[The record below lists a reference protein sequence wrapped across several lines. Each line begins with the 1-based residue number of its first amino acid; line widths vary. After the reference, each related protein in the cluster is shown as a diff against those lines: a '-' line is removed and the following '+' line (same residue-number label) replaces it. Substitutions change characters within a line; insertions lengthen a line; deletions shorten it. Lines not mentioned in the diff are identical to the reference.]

1 VIRSLLA
8 ALLLLTSLA
17 PAGAARQHRSHRA
30 TLANGGQMATGV
42 AVSRRTLEEIQQL
55 EDRGLRSDIL
65 NGLHIEVRDE
75 LPDDTFNFNGLTPSC
90 L

>member
-1 VIRSLLA
+1 MFDSK
-8 ALLLLTSLA
+8 
-17 PAGAARQHRSHRA
+17 HFFK
-30 TLANGGQMATGV
+30 TLRNYKTANGGQMATGV
-42 AVSRRTLEEIQQL
+42 AVSRRTFKEIQQL